1 MLAQRYEG
9 HVLVAQ
15 ITSHLF
21 VALICEILLVP
32 LKHIIHISSP
42 PCNILFFYYS
52 LKKLTFHVCKG
63 LLCLYNK
70 QNNTWLLVDIIQF
83 LFSCS
88 TWKEIPYLYVPM
100 HYSLCLTLAVCW
112 NFSIHIALSW
122 GVTQFRTM
130 ACTHL
135 DTPLNSATYLSR

>member
-42 PCNILFFYYS
+42 PSPFYYS
-52 LKKLTFHVCKG
+52 LIKLTFHVCKG

-70 QNNTWLLVDIIQF
+70 QNNTWLLVDII
-83 LFSCS
+83 
-88 TWKEIPYLYVPM
+88 
-100 HYSLCLTLAVCW
+100 
-112 NFSIHIALSW
+112 
-122 GVTQFRTM
+122 
-130 ACTHL
+130 
-135 DTPLNSATYLSR
+135 